1 MRNTPSRMLSAL
13 PGPLLVAAGP
23 WSSGETEASQ
33 LAAADAVVAKTV
45 TAAPREGNP
54 PPVLR
59 IARSQITDAPHSFL
73 NRIGLRNVGAAHFVR
88 DRLPLVRTCGRP
100 IIQSFTAQTEEEVE
114 LILAQLEP
122 IPFCAYELNASC
134 PNAPSGL
141 LSEST
146 LRVVLRRARQLTDRP
161 ITVKLAY
168 QTADALIGKAR
179 LCAEEG
185 ADALTA
191 INTVPALDFDPQPP
205 PEQQSVFIG
214 GLSGPTIAPLA
225 RWAVNVLVRE
235 QSLPVLA
242 CGGIHSTAQVLAFAS
257 LGAAAV
263 QVGSALLDEPQLVT
277 RLARELKELYARWNV
292 ADFSQLREVLCRPM
306 QS

>member
-1 MRNTPSRMLSAL
+1 MRNVPSRMLSAL

-23 WSSGETEASQ
+23 WSSGETTASQ
-33 LAAADAVVAKTV
+33 LSAADAVVAKTV

-59 IARSQITDAPHSFL
+59 IARSQIASAPHSFL
-73 NRIGLRNVGAAHFVR
+73 NRIGLRNVGAAQFVA
-88 DRLPLVRTCGRP
+88 DRLPLVQTCGRP
-100 IIQSFTAQTEEEVE
+100 IIQSFTAQTEAEVE
-114 LILAQLEP
+114 QILARLEP
-122 IPFCAYELNASC
+122 VSYCAYELNASC

-141 LSEST
+141 LSVDT
-146 LRVVLRRARQLTDRP
+146 LRVVLRRARSLTDRP

-168 QTADALIGKAR
+168 QTADELVSKAR

-191 INTVPALDFDPQPP
+191 INTISALDFDPQPV
-205 PEQQSVFIG
+205 EGQQPIFIG

-225 RWAVNVLVRE
+225 QWAVHVLVRE
-235 QSLPVLA
+235 QSLPVIA
-242 CGGIHSTAQVLAFAS
+242 CGGIHSIAQVIAFAA

-263 QVGSALLDEPQLVT
+263 QVGSALLDEPLLVA
-277 RLARELKELYARWNV
+277 RLAVDLKEAYARWNV
-292 ADFSQLREVLCRPM
+292 SDFSQLREVLCRHM